1 MRNSVALDV
10 KNLVLGIE
18 IADVET
24 AESFSPAFQASASG
38 YISIFE
44 AQVFQEFERRKSRFV
59 AQKAL
64 QNVIVRGELSYYA
77 FAEVFLLL
85 DFLVV
90 EGVLASQTAKLLVPA
105 AADRGAAIQA
115 VTCFFN
121 VEHTGLDKHSQA
133 KEREFAHKVKDI
145 KERCLRNGRIF
156 AAKFY
161 FACN

>member
-10 KNLVLGIE
+10 KNLVLGLE

-77 FAEVFLLL
+77 LPVVFL
-85 DFLVV
+85 FLYSFVV
-90 EGVLASQTAKLLVPA
+90 EGILASHTAELLIPA
-105 AADRGAAIQA
+105 ADDYCATMHA
-115 VTCFFN
+115 VTYFSVLVHIDLF
-121 VEHTGLDKHSQA
+121 T
-133 KEREFAHKVKDI
+133 VKG
-145 KERCLRNGRIF
+145 K
-156 AAKFY
+156 
-161 FACN
+161 